1 MLNSI
6 QKAHRLGQ
14 AMWLDYIR
22 RGLIKSGE
30 LKQLIELGISGLTAN
45 PTILEKAIVG
55 STDYDD
61 ALPSLARRGKNALE
75 IYEAL
80 AIEDIRDSADLMRSI
95 YDKTSGEHG
104 YACLEISPLIAYDA
118 ERTVAEARRLFAA
131 LDRPNV
137 MVKVPGTPQCIG
149 AIRQLTA
156 EGINVNI
163 TLIFSLEAYEQVR
176 EAYVAGLEDLV
187 RKGGDP
193 SQVAS
198 VASFFLSRIDTVVD
212 QQLEERIKQGRE
224 DCRALL
230 GKTAI
235 ASAKIAYKRFKDTFY
250 GQRFSPLKSKKA
262 HVQRLLWAS
271 TGTKNPAYSD
281 LMYVGPLIG
290 PDTVNTLPLTTIHA
304 FMEHGK
310 AELTLEEG
318 LAEAEHTLEKLSAVD
333 INLKDITDKL
343 LADGV
348 QAFSD
353 SFEKLMA
360 GIEEKKSKLLVAEAV
375 SMKTDLGKYESR
387 VNITLANLA
396 QNDMAARIWRK
407 DYTVWKQDPTEIS
420 DRLGWLNVTELMHEQ
435 LPVLQSFAQ
444 EVSDSGIRH
453 VVLLGMGGSSLG
465 AEVLRQVFGNSGSF
479 PQLIVLDSILPASV
493 QAVTDAID
501 PAHTLFLVSSKS
513 GTTTEPMILFRY
525 FRNLV
530 EKAIGKKIGQNF
542 AVITD
547 AGTPLADLD
556 NKEKFRKVF
565 LNPGDIGGRY
575 SVLSYFGLVPAALI
589 GIDIK
594 ALLERADVM
603 REGCA
608 SCVPI
613 HENPA
618 LWLGACIGTG
628 SLEGRDKL
636 TLVTSPSIASF
647 GLWVEQ
653 LIAESTGKEGK
664 GIVPVAGEPLLQPA
678 YYGFDRLFVYLRLK
692 DDDNSATDNAISAI
706 RASGQPVVVL
716 DMKDKFDLGA
726 EFFRWEFA
734 TAVAGSI
741 MGIHP
746 FNQPDVQ
753 NAKDATKR
761 LLREYTQSGQLQRM
775 KTKVSLAELLQ
786 QAAPNSYFAIM
797 AYLQQT
803 AEIDSVMV
811 ALRRKVMERYHMA
824 TTLGYGPRFLHST
837 GQLHKGGQNTGLFL
851 QIVASH
857 THDLPIPG
865 EPYTFGVVADAQA
878 LGDLEALQSAGRR
891 VTRVQLAQA
900 DAASLKKLIGRIA

>member
-30 LKQLIELGISGLTAN
+30 LKQLIESGISGLTAN
-45 PTILEKAIVG
+45 PTILEKAIIG
-55 STDYDD
+55 STDYDES
-61 ALPSLARRGKNALE
+61 LPSLARSGKNALE

-80 AIEDIRDSADLMRSI
+80 AIEDIRASADLMRSI
-95 YDKTSGEHG
+95 YSKTSGEHG
-104 YACLEISPLIAYDA
+104 YASLEISPFVAYDA

-163 TLIFSLEAYEQVR
+163 TLIFSLEAYEQVK

-187 RKGGDP
+187 RNGRDP
-193 SQVAS
+193 SKVAS
-198 VASFFLSRIDTVVD
+198 VASFFLSRIDTVID
-212 QQLEERIKQGRE
+212 QQLEERIKQGQE

-235 ASAKIAYKRFKDTFY
+235 ASAKAAYERFKDTFY
-250 GQRFSPLKSKKA
+250 GQRFALLKAKKA

-281 LMYVGPLIG
+281 LMYVEPLIG
-290 PDTVNTLPLTTIHA
+290 PDTINTLPLATIHA
-304 FMEHGK
+304 FLDHGK
-310 AELTLEEG
+310 AELTLEQG
-318 LAEAEHTLEKLSAVD
+318 LSEAEHTLEKLPSVG
-333 INLKDITDKL
+333 ISLKDVTDKL

-348 QAFSD
+348 KAFSD
-353 SFEKLMA
+353 SFEKVRS
-360 GIEEKKSKLLVAEAV
+360 GIEEKKSRLLEAEAV
-375 SMKTDLGKYESR
+375 PVKTDLGKYESG
-387 VNITLANLA
+387 VKTTLGKLA
-396 QNDMAARIWRK
+396 QNEIATRIWRK
-407 DYTVWKQDPTEIS
+407 DYTVWKSDPTEIS

-435 LPVLQSFAQ
+435 VTMLQSFAQ
-444 EVSDSGIRH
+444 EVVASGIRH

-465 AEVLRQVFGNSGSF
+465 AEVLRQVFGSAGNF
-479 PQLIVLDSILPASV
+479 PELIVLDSILPASI
-493 QAVTDAID
+493 QAVTNVID
-501 PAHTLFLVSSKS
+501 PRRTLFLVSSKS

-525 FRNLV
+525 FRDLV
-530 EKAIGKKIGQNF
+530 ERAIGKKIGQNF
-542 AVITD
+542 AAITD
-547 AGTPLADLD
+547 VGTPLADLGYR
-556 NKEKFRKVF
+556 EKFRKVF

-594 ALLERADVM
+594 TLLERADRM

-608 SCVPI
+608 SCVPV

-618 LWLGACIGTG
+618 LWLGACMGTG
-628 SLEGRDKL
+628 SLDGRDKL

-664 GIVPVAGEPLLQPA
+664 GIIPVAGEPLLPPA
-678 YYGFDRLFVYLRLK
+678 YYGSDRLFIYLRLK
-692 DDDNSATDNAISAI
+692 DDDNSAANNAIRAI

-716 DMKDKFDLGA
+716 DMQDKLDLGA

-741 MGIHP
+741 MGINP
-746 FNQPDVQ
+746 FDQPDVQ
-753 NAKDATKR
+753 KAKDATKR
-761 LLREYTQSGQLQRM
+761 LLREYTQSGQLKRM
-775 KTKVSLAELLQ
+775 KTRVSLAELLRQ
-786 QAAPNSYFAIM
+786 PAQNSYFAIM
-797 AYLQQT
+797 AYLHQT
-803 AEIDSVMV
+803 DEIDSAM
-811 ALRRKVMERYHMA
+811 AGIRKHVMERYYIA

-851 QIVASH
+851 QIIANH
-857 THDLPIPG
+857 GHDLPIPG
-865 EPYTFGVVADAQA
+865 EDYTFGVVADAQA

-891 VTRVQLAQA
+891 VAQVQLAHA
-900 DAASLKKLIGRIA
+900 DAASLKKLIDDMA